1 MQQIAWTIAI
11 NGGRAIP
18 APGQFRLAPLPTC
31 SEFALAITLKDS
43 TGGALVPPAMAS
55 WGLTLAHD
63 RDGATP
69 PECVASTVS
78 MEAGVAYAQCDPRT
92 VEMVAA
98 VRAHAANGRLPVFA
112 RLTGYDAGAVPR
124 WSVTWAAEFFGE
136 APAGDDLPSAVQEEY
151 YTVAQLDA
159 ILDNY
164 APRYQAVEAIP
175 ADAATYS
182 LADGH
187 AYTHAPESAPIY
199 TLPDVSAVVAHEITV
214 EVAFSASALSVAFL
228 DAAGEIVPILPM
240 AGDIA
245 AGVVVVYYC
254 RWSPLLAAWAVMPVM
269 EGGGDA

>member
-1 MQQIAWTIAI
+1 MQSIAWTIAI

-43 TGGALVPPAMAS
+43 AGGALAPPAMSS
-55 WGLTLAHD
+55 WGLILAHD

-98 VRAHAANGRLPVFA
+98 IRAHAANGRLPVFA
-112 RLTGYDAGAVPR
+112 RLTGYDAEAVPR

-136 APAGDDLPSAVQEEY
+136 APAGDDLPFSVQAEY
-151 YTVAQLDA
+151 YNRVEVDA
-159 ILDNY
+159 LLEGY
-164 APRYQAVEAIP
+164 APAAQAVETIP
-175 ADAATYS
+175 ADAAAYS

-187 AYTHAPESAPIY
+187 AYTHAPAAAPIY
-199 TLPDVSAVVAHEITV
+199 TLPDVSAGVTHEITV
-214 EVAFSASALSVAFL
+214 EVAFSASALSVAFE
-228 DAAGEIVPILPM
+228 DAAGEVVPILPL

-245 AGVVVVYYC
+245 AGAVVLYVC
-254 RWSPLLAAWAVMPVM
+254 RWSPALAAWVVMPIL
-269 EGGGDA
+269 EGGDA